1 MKIEATQLEKA
12 VLLKVSGR
20 MDAEN
25 ANEFELACDQWIAQG
40 AKNLKKSDCGPE
52 RPTICQQYGAAFVS
66 FGRSKTEI
74 RFRLPDPLRT
84 ARTTQASI

>member
-25 ANEFELACDQWIAQG
+25 ASEFELACDQWIAQ
-40 AKNLKKSDCGPE
+40 ALK
-52 RPTICQQYGAAFVS
+52 I
-66 FGRSKTEI
+66 
-74 RFRLPDPLRT
+74 
-84 ARTTQASI
+84 